1 MDNFNIRTYG
11 KNELDIKKPL
21 ADSLQGAFII
31 CTLSFSIACNA
42 PGAYN
47 ATQK

>member
-21 ADSLQGAFII
+21 ANLIARGFYHLYFII
-31 CTLSFSIACNA
+31 
-42 PGAYN
+42 
-47 ATQK
+47 